1 MHHPTAA
8 LEAEVTTLKLR
19 ITTLEYELAKCRKD
33 ATYEHS
39 KAGRLNNENMR
50 LKAAQKDEAGK
61 VAKIASDAMWHKEA
75 AILALGSQSAPGSR
89 SGASAA
95 PTTPSRTR
103 RRTWWAC
110 WRALLKA
117 VELSAETTHLRLE
130 VHSTNDESIAWYNYM
145 GFEEWGEAE
154 EGALMLTM
162 ERRGAA

>member
-39 KAGRLNNENMR
+39 KAG
-50 LKAAQKDEAGK
+50 
-61 VAKIASDAMWHKEA
+61 
-75 AILALGSQSAPGSR
+75 
-89 SGASAA
+89 
-95 PTTPSRTR
+95 
-103 RRTWWAC
+103 
-110 WRALLKA
+110 
-117 VELSAETTHLRLE
+117 
-130 VHSTNDESIAWYNYM
+130 
-145 GFEEWGEAE
+145 FEEWGEAE